1 MYELTVET
9 WFSAAHNLRE
19 YKGKCEA
26 LHGHNWKVEVAVTAE
41 KLDDAG
47 MVVDFKVLKK
57 ETEDLLDT
65 LDHKYLNEIPPFD
78 AINVTAENIARFI
91 FEELSGRLN
100 DGNIRVARVRAWESH
115 NAAAAY
121 CG

>member
-26 LHGHNWKVEVAVTAE
+26 LHGHNWKVEVTVTAE
-41 KLDDAG
+41 KLDSAG
-47 MVVDFKVLKK
+47 MVVDFKILKK
-57 ETEDLLDT
+57 ETEDLLET
-65 LDHKYLNEIPPFD
+65 LDHKYLNDIPPFD

-100 DGNIRVARVRAWESH
+100 DGNIRVAMVRAWESH

-121 CG
+121 RA